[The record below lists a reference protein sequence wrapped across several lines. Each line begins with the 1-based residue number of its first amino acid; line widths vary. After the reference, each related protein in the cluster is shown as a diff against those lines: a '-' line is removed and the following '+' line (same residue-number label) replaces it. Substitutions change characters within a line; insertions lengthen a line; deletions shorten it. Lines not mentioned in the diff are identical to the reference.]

1 MNKNIEELKKIEDK
15 IFKTDIKKL
24 DEKELTYMMEKIV
37 HCEIL
42 ILEGFALILEGFE
55 KRIKELEKHNLEYHG
70 INETGGINNIKIILD
85 DPKLKKKGGRK

>member
-1 MNKNIEELKKIEDK
+1 MNKNIEELKKIEDE

-42 ILEGFALILEGFE
+42 ILEGFILILEGFE
-55 KRIKELEKHNLEYHG
+55 KRLKKIEIELGIYTEEEIKK
-70 INETGGINNIKIILD
+70 IKIGGT
-85 DPKLKKKGGRK
+85 DPD